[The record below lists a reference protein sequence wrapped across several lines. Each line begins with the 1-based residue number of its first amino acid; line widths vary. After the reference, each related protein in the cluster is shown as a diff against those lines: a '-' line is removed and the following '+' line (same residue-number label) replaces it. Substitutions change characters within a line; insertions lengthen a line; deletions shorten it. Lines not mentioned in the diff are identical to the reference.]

1 MCRHSI
7 DISSRISPL
16 FAPIFSLYKFKNW
29 SKIFCIFITMNFN
42 MSFWF
47 FFSWKFV
54 SIRQKITCI
63 SLIIRNLR
71 NTFRKCN
78 KCISRDWKFRWFLN
92 TNIVGFLKLLMHCN
106 FSIANELFFVRF
118 WNSIS
123 LITFYNIYIV

>member
-7 DISSRISPL
+7 DISSRISIL
-16 FAPIFSLYKFKNW
+16 FASVFCLYKFKDK
-29 SKIFCIFITMNFN
+29 SKVFCIFIQMNFY

-54 SIRQKITCI
+54 SICQKITCI

-78 KCISRDWKFRWFLN
+78 KCISRDWKFGWFLN
-92 TNIVGFLKLLMHCN
+92 TNIMCFLKLFMHCN
-106 FSIANELFFVRF
+106 FSIANEFFFVRF
-118 WNSIS
+118 WNSIG